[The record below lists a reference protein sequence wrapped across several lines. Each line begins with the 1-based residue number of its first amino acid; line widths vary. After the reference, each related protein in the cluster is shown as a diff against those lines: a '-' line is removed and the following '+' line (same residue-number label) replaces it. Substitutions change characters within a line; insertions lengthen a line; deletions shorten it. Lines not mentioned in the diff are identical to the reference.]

1 MRPLNRP
8 MFKMGGPVK
17 EGIMDGIKE
26 PETIGGGTIV
36 GEDKGEGRTG
46 FQNPLFLAGGAILS
60 RLAPFFTRQGV
71 KSFGA
76 GLATKPSTFQPATT
90 GIMSKLPQFIQRNLP
105 TGRFRQ
111 TTNVPGQGNVLTEAQ
126 IKAGMIGTPGKLSR
140 TQALLDPKRLGMAIR
155 ENPFTALSTP
165 TLAFETAR
173 IGGPLALD
181 AAKGFANFIVPG
193 ERFDPFKP
201 EKPEEIVKKSNVGQ
215 VGKKGE
221 DTKVEKTGTD
231 ANQFDDDGT
240 KKDTSV
246 ERLLKGVVTRA
257 KRDAAADTAIKFGQ
271 QLRTG
276 QASIKDPSSVIDVA
290 SQEFDKVSDIQSKVD
305 LARIENELK
314 KQQIKEQALATDK
327 YIAASK
333 ATGKPVDFVAR
344 KTLGIPTSISETT
357 AIFEK
362 AQPGFTKTNE
372 GTQIVAKEWADT
384 EGINYQGSLGGDD
397 DLKKANKIEEFKL
410 NPESFIL
417 EKIEELDGNNGL
429 YVFGTNVFE
438 YNNGVVKKIKN

>member
-17 EGIMDGIKE
+17 EGIMDGIRE
-26 PETIGGGTIV
+26 PEPRQGYFV
-36 GEDKGEGRTG
+36 
-46 FQNPLFLAGGAILS
+46 GGAASTLLS
-60 RLAPFFTRQGV
+60 RLAPFLTKQGV
-71 KSFGA
+71 RSIGT

-165 TLAFETAR
+165 TLLTNTAT
-173 IGGPLALD
+173 IGFPIVRD

>member
-17 EGIMDGIKE
+17 EGVMEGIKE
-26 PETIGGGTIV
+26 PQATFGV
-36 GEDKGEGRTG
+36 GNNANRDPRTG
-46 FQNPLFLAGGAILS
+46 REKHAVFLA
-60 RLAPFFTRQGV
+60 
-71 KSFGA
+71 A
-76 GLATKPSTFQPATT
+76 GIPAALTAARVALPRIASSIFRGIRTKPTAFQPATT
-90 GIMSKLPQFIQRNLP
+90 GLMSKVPQFIQRALP
-105 TGRFRQ
+105 SGRFRQ

-126 IKAGMIGTPGKLSR
+126 LKAGMLPTPGTLGLRKALS
-140 TQALLDPKRLGMAIR
+140 DPKRIGMAIR
-155 ENPFTALSTP
+155 ENPFLALSTP

-173 IGGPLALD
+173 IGVPLAAD
-181 AAKGFANFIVPG
+181 VAKGFANFVVPG

-201 EKPEEIVKKSNVGQ
+201 EKPEEIVKKSEVGQ

-240 KKDTSV
+240 KKSTSV
-246 ERLLKGVVTRA
+246 DRLLKGIVKRA
-257 KRDAAADTAIKFGQ
+257 RTDAAADTAIKFGQ

-276 QASIKDPSSVIDVA
+276 QASIKDPSAVLDVA
-290 SQEFDKVSDIQSKVD
+290 SAEFDKVSDLQKKVD

-327 YIAASK
+327 YIRAAS

-344 KTLGIPTSISETT
+344 KSLGIPTSISETV

-362 AQPGFTKTNE
+362 AQPGVTKTNE

-384 EGINYQGSLGGDD
+384 EGINFQGVLGGDD
-397 DLKKANKIEEFKL
+397 DLKKANKIDEFKL

-417 EKIEELDGNNGL
+417 EKIEELDGNDGL

>member
-17 EGIMDGIKE
+17 EGIMDGIRE
-26 PETIGGGTIV
+26 PKADGGNIGGGIIQGRPT
-36 GEDKGEGRTG
+36 GQGRTG
-46 FQNPLFLAGGAILS
+46 FNIINLIRALGSGI
-60 RLAPFFTRQGV
+60 
-71 KSFGA
+71 
-76 GLATKPSTFQPATT
+76 ATKPSAFQPATT
-90 GIMSKLPQFIQRNLP
+90 GIMSKLPNFLQRILP
-105 TGRFRQ
+105 TARFRQ
-111 TTNVPGQGNVLTEAQ
+111 PATPKGMDLGFRGTRKPIGSGTYETAPLTFRE
-126 IKAGMIGTPGKLSR
+126 IIRSPETIGK
-140 TQALLDPKRLGMAIR
+140 AIR

-165 TLAFETAR
+165 TLLTNTAT
-173 IGGPLALD
+173 IGGPIVFD

-215 VGKKGE
+215 VGKKSG
-221 DTKVEKTGTD
+221 D
-231 ANQFDDDGT
+231 AVTPQDKDATNQFNDDGT

-257 KRDAAADTAIKFGQ
+257 RRDAAADTAIKFGQ

-290 SQEFDKVSDIQSKVD
+290 SQEFDKVSDLQSKVD

-327 YIAASK
+327 YIRASA

-362 AQPGFTKTNE
+362 AQPGFTKTRA
-372 GTQIVAKEWADT
+372 GTEIVAKEWADT
-384 EGINYQGSLGGDD
+384 EGINFQGVLGDDD
-397 DLKKANKIEEFKL
+397 DLKKANKIDEFKL

-417 EKIEELDGNNGL
+417 EKIEELDGNDGL

>member
-17 EGIMDGIKE
+17 EGIMDGIRE
-26 PETIGGGTIV
+26 PEPRQGYFVGGVAST
-36 GEDKGEGRTG
+36 
-46 FQNPLFLAGGAILS
+46 LLS
-60 RLAPFFTRQGV
+60 RIAPFLTKQGV
-71 KSFGA
+71 RSIGT

-90 GIMSKLPQFIQRNLP
+90 GIMSKLPQFIQRSLP

-126 IKAGMIGTPGKLSR
+126 IKAGMIGTPGTLSR

-173 IGGPLALD
+173 IGGPLAFG
-181 AAKGFANFIVPG
+181 AAKGFANFVVPG

-215 VGKKGE
+215 VGKKG
-221 DTKVEKTGTD
+221 GD
-231 ANQFDDDGT
+231 AVTPKDKDATNQFNDDGT

-246 ERLLKGVVTRA
+246 ERLLKGIVKRARVTA
-257 KRDAAADTAIKFGQ
+257 GADTAIEVGRQF
-271 QLRTG
+271 RTG
-276 QASIKDPSSVIDVA
+276 EMSIKDPSGAIDIA
-290 SQEFDKVSDIQSKVD
+290 SEKFDKVSDLQSKVD

-327 YIAASK
+327 YIRAAS

-344 KTLGIPTSISETT
+344 KSLGIPTSISETV

-362 AQPGFTKTNE
+362 AQPGVTKTNE

-384 EGINYQGSLGGDD
+384 EGINFQGSLGGDD

>member
-1 MRPLNRP
+1 MKPLNRP

-26 PETIGGGTIV
+26 PQATFGV
-36 GEDKGEGRTG
+36 GNNANRDPRTG
-46 FQNPLFLAGGAILS
+46 REKHAVFLAAGIPAALTAARVAIPAAL
-60 RLAPFFTRQGV
+60 RA
-71 KSFGA
+71 FGPA
-76 GLATKPSTFQPATT
+76 AVRGFQAARTFQP
-90 GIMSKLPQFIQRNLP
+90 
-105 TGRFRQ
+105 
-111 TTNVPGQGNVLTEAQ
+111 
-126 IKAGMIGTPGKLSR
+126 GKLGVLGRTKDIFSVRGGLSAPMAGSR
-140 TQALLDPKRLGMAIR
+140 AEGLGFRVGSFAR
-155 ENPFTALSTP
+155 QNPFLTLSTP
-165 TLAFETAR
+165 SLATTAVTA
-173 IGGPLALD
+173 GGPAALG
-181 AAKGFANFIVPG
+181 AGKAIANFLVPG

-215 VGKKGE
+215 VGKKGT

-240 KKDTSV
+240 KKSTSV
-246 ERLLKGVVTRA
+246 DRLLKGVVTRA
-257 KRDAAADTAIKFGQ
+257 RRDAAADTAIKFGQ

-276 QASIKDPSSVIDVA
+276 EASIKDPSSVIDVA
-290 SQEFDKVSDIQSKVD
+290 SQEFDKVSDLQSKVD

-327 YIAASK
+327 YIRASA

-362 AQPGFTKTNE
+362 AQPGVTKTNE

-384 EGINYQGSLGGDD
+384 EGINFQGSLGGDD
-397 DLKKANKIEEFKL
+397 DLKKANKIDEFKL

-417 EKIEELDGNNGL
+417 EKIEELDGNDGL

>member
-17 EGIMDGIKE
+17 EGIMDGIRE
-26 PETIGGGTIV
+26 PEPRQGYFV
-36 GEDKGEGRTG
+36 
-46 FQNPLFLAGGAILS
+46 GGAASTLLS
-60 RLAPFFTRQGV
+60 RLAPFLTKQGV
-71 KSFGA
+71 RSIGT

>member
-17 EGIMDGIKE
+17 EGIMDGIRE
-26 PETIGGGTIV
+26 PKADGGTIGGGTIV
-36 GEDKGEGRTG
+36 GQDVGKGRTG
-46 FQNPLFLAGGAILS
+46 FFLPALAGIPAALTAARVAIPAAL
-60 RLAPFFTRQGV
+60 RA
-71 KSFGA
+71 FGPA
-76 GLATKPSTFQPATT
+76 AARGFQAARTFQP
-90 GIMSKLPQFIQRNLP
+90 
-105 TGRFRQ
+105 
-111 TTNVPGQGNVLTEAQ
+111 
-126 IKAGMIGTPGKLSR
+126 GKLGVLGRTKDILSVRGGLSAPMAGSR
-140 TQALLDPKRLGMAIR
+140 AEGLGFRLGSFAR
-155 ENPFTALSTP
+155 QNPFLTLSTP
-165 TLAFETAR
+165 SLATTAVTA
-173 IGGPLALD
+173 GGPAVLGAGK
-181 AAKGFANFIVPG
+181 AIANFLVPG

-201 EKPEEIVKKSNVGQ
+201 EKPEQIVKKSSVGQ
-215 VGKKGE
+215 QGKK
-221 DTKVEKTGTD
+221 DKDSITPKDKD
-231 ANQFDDDGT
+231 ATNQFNDDGT

-257 KRDAAADTAIKFGQ
+257 RRDAGADTAIEVGR

-276 QASIKDPSSVIDVA
+276 EMSIKDPSGAIDVA
-290 SQEFDKVSDIQSKVD
+290 SQKFDKVSDLQSKVD

-327 YIAASK
+327 YIRASA

-384 EGINYQGSLGGDD
+384 EGINFQGSLGGDD
-397 DLKKANKIEEFKL
+397 DLKKANKIDEFKL

-417 EKIEELDGNNGL
+417 EKIEELDGNDGL

>member
-17 EGIMDGIKE
+17 EGIMDGIRE
-26 PETIGGGTIV
+26 PKADGGTIGGGTIV
-36 GEDKGEGRTG
+36 GEDKGKGRTG
-46 FQNPLFLAGGAILS
+46 YAIPLLAFAPAALGTAARFLAPRAIMGGLRAFGRGVAAKPTAAPKIEGIFNVQ
-60 RLAPFFTRQGV
+60 RLR
-71 KSFGA
+71 S
-76 GLATKPSTFQPATT
+76 L
-90 GIMSKLPQFIQRNLP
+90 LP
-105 TGRFRQ
+105 TGRFLQ
-111 TTNVPGQGNVLTEAQ
+111 PATPKGQV
-126 IKAGMIGTPGKLSR
+126 IPGKFQPAPLSF
-140 TQALLDPKRLGMAIR
+140 KEAIRSPEIIGRAVR
-155 ENPFTALSTP
+155 ENPITAFVGAGQIKNIPEIATGAAG
-165 TLAFETAR
+165 LAKD
-173 IGGPLALD
+173 IGLGGVNYLLGTEFG
-181 AAKGFANFIVPG
+181 K
-193 ERFDPFKP
+193 
-201 EKPEEIVKKSNVGQ
+201 EKPEDIVKKSSVGQ
-215 VGKKGE
+215 QGKKG
-221 DTKVEKTGTD
+221 DD
-231 ANQFDDDGT
+231 AITPKDKDATNQFNDDGT

-246 ERLLKGVVTRA
+246 ERLLKGVVKRA
-257 KRDAAADTAIKFGQ
+257 RRDAGADTAIEVGRK
-271 QLRTG
+271 LRTG
-276 QASIKDPSSVIDVA
+276 EMSIKDPSGAIDIA
-290 SQEFDKVSDIQSKVD
+290 SEKFDKVSDLQSKVD

-327 YIAASK
+327 YIRAAS

-344 KTLGIPTSISETT
+344 KSLGIPTSISETT

-384 EGINYQGSLGGDD
+384 EGINFQGSLGGDD

>member
-17 EGIMDGIKE
+17 EGIMDGIRE
-26 PETIGGGTIV
+26 PEPRQGYFVGGVAST
-36 GEDKGEGRTG
+36 
-46 FQNPLFLAGGAILS
+46 LLS
-60 RLAPFFTRQGV
+60 RIAPFLTKQGV
-71 KSFGA
+71 RSIGT

-90 GIMSKLPQFIQRNLP
+90 GIMSKLPNFVQKMLP

-126 IKAGMIGTPGKLSR
+126 IKAGMIGTPGTLSR

-173 IGGPLALD
+173 IGGPLAFG
-181 AAKGFANFIVPG
+181 AAKGFANFVVPG

-215 VGKKGE
+215 VGKKG
-221 DTKVEKTGTD
+221 GD
-231 ANQFDDDGT
+231 AVTPKDKDATNQFNDDGT

-257 KRDAAADTAIKFGQ
+257 RRDAAADTAIEAGR

-276 QASIKDPSSVIDVA
+276 EMSIKDPSGAIDIA
-290 SQEFDKVSDIQSKVD
+290 SEKFDKVSDLQSKVD

-327 YIAASK
+327 YIRASA

-344 KTLGIPTSISETT
+344 KTLGIPTSISETV

-362 AQPGFTKTNE
+362 AQPGVTKTSE

-384 EGINYQGSLGGDD
+384 EGINFQGSLGGDD
-397 DLKKANKIEEFKL
+397 DLKKANKIDEFKL

-417 EKIEELDGNNGL
+417 EKIEELDGNDGL

>member
-17 EGIMDGIKE
+17 EGIMDGIRE
-26 PETIGGGTIV
+26 PEPRQGYFLGGLTTALNVLRTAGQAGLRGAQASRAYSAPFSQNLGFKKRAMDIFLPRKSLTAPMAPTAEKIGFGIGSFARTNPVTTALLPSTVTEVASV
-36 GEDKGEGRTG
+36 GL
-46 FQNPLFLAGGAILS
+46 PLAGS
-60 RLAPFFTRQGV
+60 
-71 KSFGA
+71 
-76 GLATKPSTFQPATT
+76 
-90 GIMSKLPQFIQRNLP
+90 
-105 TGRFRQ
+105 
-111 TTNVPGQGNVLTEAQ
+111 
-126 IKAGMIGTPGKLSR
+126 
-140 TQALLDPKRLGMAIR
+140 
-155 ENPFTALSTP
+155 
-165 TLAFETAR
+165 
-173 IGGPLALD
+173 
-181 AAKGFANFIVPG
+181 AAKGFANLLVPG
-193 ERFDPFKP
+193 QRFDPFKP

-221 DTKVEKTGTD
+221 DTKVEKTGTG

-240 KKDTSV
+240 KKSTSV
-246 ERLLKGVVTRA
+246 DRLLKGVVTRA
-257 KRDAAADTAIKFGQ
+257 KRDAAANTAIKFGQ

-290 SQEFDKVSDIQSKVD
+290 SGEFDKVSDIQSKVD

-314 KQQIKEQALATDK
+314 KQQIKEQAIATDK
-327 YIAASK
+327 YLRASA

-344 KTLGIPTSISETT
+344 KTLGIPTSISETV

-362 AQPGFTKTNE
+362 AQPGVTKTNE

-384 EGINYQGSLGGDD
+384 EGINFQGVLGGDD
-397 DLKKANKIEEFKL
+397 DLKKANKIDEFKL

-417 EKIEELDGNNGL
+417 EKIEELDGNDGL

>member
-17 EGIMDGIKE
+17 EGIMDGIRE
-26 PETIGGGTIV
+26 PEPRQGYFVGGVAST
-36 GEDKGEGRTG
+36 
-46 FQNPLFLAGGAILS
+46 LLS
-60 RLAPFFTRQGV
+60 RIAPFLTKQGV
-71 KSFGA
+71 RSIGT

-90 GIMSKLPQFIQRNLP
+90 GIMSKLPNFVQKMLP

-126 IKAGMIGTPGKLSR
+126 IKAGMIGTPGTLSR
-140 TQALLDPKRLGMAIR
+140 TQALLDPKRLRMAIR
-155 ENPFTALSTP
+155 ETPFTALSTP

-173 IGGPLALD
+173 IGGPLAFG
-181 AAKGFANFIVPG
+181 AAKGFANFVVPG

-215 VGKKGE
+215 VGKKG
-221 DTKVEKTGTD
+221 GD
-231 ANQFDDDGT
+231 AVTPKDKDATNQFNDDGT

-246 ERLLKGVVTRA
+246 ERLLKGIVKRARVTA
-257 KRDAAADTAIKFGQ
+257 GADTAIEVGRQF
-271 QLRTG
+271 RTG
-276 QASIKDPSSVIDVA
+276 EMSIKDPSGAIDVA
-290 SQEFDKVSDIQSKVD
+290 SEKFDKVSDLQSKVD

-327 YIAASK
+327 YIRASA

-384 EGINYQGSLGGDD
+384 EGINFQGSLGGDD

-417 EKIEELDGNNGL
+417 EKIEELDGNDGL

>member
-17 EGIMDGIKE
+17 EGIMDGIRE
-26 PETIGGGTIV
+26 PEPRQGYFVGGVAST
-36 GEDKGEGRTG
+36 
-46 FQNPLFLAGGAILS
+46 LLS
-60 RLAPFFTRQGV
+60 RIAPFLTKQGV
-71 KSFGA
+71 RSIGT

-90 GIMSKLPQFIQRNLP
+90 GIMSKLPQFIQRSLP

-126 IKAGMIGTPGKLSR
+126 IKAGMIGTPGTLSR

-165 TLAFETAR
+165 TLAFESAR
-173 IGGPLALD
+173 IGGPLVLD
-181 AAKGFANFIVPG
+181 AAKGFANFVVPG

-215 VGKKGE
+215 VGKKG
-221 DTKVEKTGTD
+221 GD
-231 ANQFDDDGT
+231 AVTPKDKDATNQFNDDGT

-257 KRDAAADTAIKFGQ
+257 RRDAAADTAIEAGR

-276 QASIKDPSSVIDVA
+276 EMSIKDPSGAIDVA
-290 SQEFDKVSDIQSKVD
+290 SEKFDKVSDLQSKVD

-327 YIAASK
+327 YIRASA

-362 AQPGFTKTNE
+362 AQPGVTKTNE

-384 EGINYQGSLGGDD
+384 EGINFQGSLGGDD
-397 DLKKANKIEEFKL
+397 DLKKANKIDEFKL

-417 EKIEELDGNNGL
+417 EKIEELDGNDGL

>member
-26 PETIGGGTIV
+26 PQATFGV
-36 GEDKGEGRTG
+36 GNNANRDPRTG
-46 FQNPLFLAGGAILS
+46 REKHAVFLAAGIPAALTAARVAIPAAL
-60 RLAPFFTRQGV
+60 RA
-71 KSFGA
+71 FGPA
-76 GLATKPSTFQPATT
+76 AVRGFQAARTFQP
-90 GIMSKLPQFIQRNLP
+90 
-105 TGRFRQ
+105 
-111 TTNVPGQGNVLTEAQ
+111 
-126 IKAGMIGTPGKLSR
+126 GKLGVLGRTKDIFSVRGGLSAPMAGSR
-140 TQALLDPKRLGMAIR
+140 AEGLGFRVGSFAR
-155 ENPFTALSTP
+155 QNPFLTLSTP
-165 TLAFETAR
+165 SLATTAVTA
-173 IGGPLALD
+173 GGPAALG
-181 AAKGFANFIVPG
+181 AGKAIANFLVPG

-215 VGKKGE
+215 VGKKGT

-231 ANQFDDDGT
+231 VNQFDDTGA

-257 KRDAAADTAIKFGQ
+257 RRDAAADTAIEAGR

-276 QASIKDPSSVIDVA
+276 EMSIKDPSGAIDVA
-290 SQEFDKVSDIQSKVD
+290 SQKFDKVSDIQSKVD

-327 YIAASK
+327 YIRASA

-362 AQPGFTKTNE
+362 AQPGFTKTTE

-384 EGINYQGSLGGDD
+384 EGIYYQGSLGGDD

>member
-17 EGIMDGIKE
+17 EGIMDGIRE
-26 PETIGGGTIV
+26 PKADGGTIGGGTIV
-36 GEDKGEGRTG
+36 GEDKGKGRTG
-46 FQNPLFLAGGAILS
+46 YALPLLAGIPAALTAARVAIPAAL
-60 RLAPFFTRQGV
+60 RA
-71 KSFGA
+71 FGPA
-76 GLATKPSTFQPATT
+76 AARGFKAARTFQP
-90 GIMSKLPQFIQRNLP
+90 GNLGVL
-105 TGRFRQ
+105 GRTKDIFSVRGGLSA
-111 TTNVPGQGNVLTEAQ
+111 PM
-126 IKAGMIGTPGKLSR
+126 AGSR
-140 TQALLDPKRLGMAIR
+140 AEGLGFRLGSFAR
-155 ENPFTALSTP
+155 QNPFLTLSTP
-165 TLAFETAR
+165 SLATTAVTA
-173 IGGPLALD
+173 GGPAVLGAGK
-181 AAKGFANFIVPG
+181 AIANFLVPG

-215 VGKKGE
+215 VGKKGA

-240 KKDTSV
+240 KKSTSV
-246 ERLLKGVVTRA
+246 DRLLKSVVTRA
-257 KRDAAADTAIKFGQ
+257 RRDAGADTAIEVGR

-276 QASIKDPSSVIDVA
+276 EMSIKDPSGAIDVA
-290 SQEFDKVSDIQSKVD
+290 SQKFDKVSDLQSKVD

-327 YIAASK
+327 YIRASA

-344 KTLGIPTSISETT
+344 KSLGIPVSISETV

-362 AQPGFTKTNE
+362 AQPGVTKTSE

-384 EGINYQGSLGGDD
+384 EGINFQGSLGGDD

-417 EKIEELDGNNGL
+417 EKIEELDGNDGL

>member
-1 MRPLNRP
+1 MQ
-8 MFKMGGPVK
+8 
-17 EGIMDGIKE
+17 E
-26 PETIGGGTIV
+26 
-36 GEDKGEGRTG
+36 
-46 FQNPLFLAGGAILS
+46 QNPLQL
-60 RLAPFFTRQGV
+60 
-71 KSFGA
+71 
-76 GLATKPSTFQPATT
+76 GL
-90 GIMSKLPQFIQRNLP
+90 
-105 TGRFRQ
+105 
-111 TTNVPGQGNVLTEAQ
+111 LT
-126 IKAGMIGTPGKLSR
+126 IHR
-140 TQALLDPKRLGMAIR
+140 
-155 ENPFTALSTP
+155 LSTP

-173 IGGPLALD
+173 IGVPLAAD
-181 AAKGFANFIVPG
+181 VAKGFANFVVPG

-215 VGKKGE
+215 VGKKG
-221 DTKVEKTGTD
+221 GD
-231 ANQFDDDGT
+231 AVTPKDKDATNQFNDDGT

-257 KRDAAADTAIKFGQ
+257 RRDAGADTAIEVGR

-276 QASIKDPSSVIDVA
+276 EMSIKDPSGAIDVA
-290 SQEFDKVSDIQSKVD
+290 SEKFDKVSDLQSKVD

-327 YIAASK
+327 YIRASA

-384 EGINYQGSLGGDD
+384 EGINFQGSLGGDD

-417 EKIEELDGNNGL
+417 EKIEELDGNDGL